1 MDPVAVLE
9 DNEILEFPET
19 MDDDVKDEDYVPDN
33 ESEDDMENYEVDVDE
48 DGGSESDNEEIPAV
62 TDKVMLYSVLDHGTC
77 ILTLK

>member
-1 MDPVAVLE
+1 MAVLE
-9 DNEILEFPET
+9 DSEILEFPET

-62 TDKVMLYSVLDHGTC
+62 TDKVMLYSVLDPGTYTF
-77 ILTLK
+77 TLK